1 MNEQELVQR
10 LRDRDPA
17 ALAYFHRHYRDRI
30 FSVARRLVRDDW
42 DAEEVVQDVV
52 MTIHRKIDLFN
63 GASAFWSWCFRI
75 TENAAKMK
83 IRKYKRYPTPC
94 EADTLQAMSHAQNPD
109 DLNSRPDKQY
119 SYQETVRA
127 IDSFLRDS
135 DDINRRVY
143 MMMDVEGMEKEE
155 VAEQLDL
162 TIPALKAR
170 LHRIRYALREHL
182 SQPA

>member
-1 MNEQELVQR
+1 
-10 LRDRDPA
+10 
-17 ALAYFHRHYRDRI
+17 
-30 FSVARRLVRDDW
+30 
-42 DAEEVVQDVV
+42 
-52 MTIHRKIDLFN
+52 
-63 GASAFWSWCFRI
+63 
-75 TENAAKMK
+75 
-83 IRKYKRYPTPC
+83 
-94 EADTLQAMSHAQNPD
+94 MSHAQNPD